1 MKSQLLSQLLDN
13 GPETDESSY
22 GNEIDILDRQIKN
35 PRSKNIAIVAPYG
48 AGKSSVIQ
56 TYLDKYRRSAF
67 NKFFNRKK
75 YKKCEKI
82 SLSSFNNV
90 QYKDNEI
97 EQSILQQLLYTRTRN
112 QLPNSKIRRT
122 NQTNLLSTILKSLI
136 VTLFVFCSTYLMLDL
151 ANVQIFGKT
160 GFDIPINLK
169 NINFCIPVNFRITFI
184 VLSLLSFFLITMYV
198 IHRCKIIKV
207 KYKDIEIEN
216 EKNENEKNGNSSS
229 KGSLINEFLDEVLY
243 YFECTQIDLVIFEDI
258 DRIPNSEKIFV
269 KLRELNTLINNSH
282 TVSKKVTF
290 LYAIKDDIFKNAEQ
304 RAKFF
309 EYILHVVPVVSPVTK
324 VVKIRSF
331 NYKFSKIDSQLKLDE
346 TFIKNIS
353 QYMPDM
359 RIIKN
364 VFNDYVFMWRKLSD
378 KNNQN
383 NTSSKNVEKY
393 SLPSGLKNDVLFSL
407 CLYGSLF
414 PNDYSLLLKN
424 EGLIP
429 LLLDKEN
436 LIEDEIKI
444 INKEIESIN
453 EEIEK
458 IKNQK
463 IDIEDLKL
471 MLRGRLAEKNYAQTY
486 TGQKTIRIEDIESFK
501 DLTPKMIQHPRV
513 DAYGRLCG
521 YAIPGDVLPEAS
533 KGKSFYQR
541 EQDLHINNEKKISFL
556 YNRIEELKRK
566 EVEYKNKSCVEIIK
580 GIGVN
585 EYFKEKQ
592 DLLKESYKKINS
604 SCEDFEDQCKYL
616 GFLIF
621 NNYISD
627 NYIEYTADYDS
638 SFISYEDMK
647 FIKLIRRGE
656 NRFDKKLEN
665 VSQVIDELEDND
677 FSNVYVL
684 NKEILDEMSYI
695 RTKYPEKFLNIIN
708 VFKSDND
715 FVYECFIRFIQLSN
729 ENSII
734 DFIKILCENNVIISS
749 KVYDDQIDE
758 RKKFVIVKTILE
770 NVDSV
775 SEYNSNNSIT
785 NFISGYKLYIN
796 FFKEIEENKAKQLL
810 EELNPKINLLY
821 LPSEQDT
828 GKYKNIY
835 KYIIDKDMYKINLR
849 NLRTIFNEDIEQ
861 HENFMSNNYEFI
873 MNSSKKKVSK
883 YIEKNLNDYCLNV
896 LLEDGVG
903 VDKKTTKFLIENEE
917 ISFELRKKMCL
928 KFKEKFEKIDKL
940 EGKEVNELIGLDLIV
955 LHNENMNY
963 VIQVIGDDL
972 QVATEHMCNMNVDT
986 KLKKAL
992 FKIFENQFDVVNN
1005 QEVFYKFIVDNRVQI
1020 NSNTIWK
1027 FTSYA
1032 DKDLTLLSLGM
1043 NSINKTDQTQLDL
1056 KKFILSVNQ
1065 SYENLYNGNGYKISP
1080 DSEEY
1085 GLFWDLYEKGFIEFW
1100 RKVKSKN
1107 LFNIKMYNI
1116 E

>member
-1 MKSQLLSQLLDN
+1 MKPQLLSQLIDN
-13 GPETDESSY
+13 GPETDELNY
-22 GNEIDILDRQIKN
+22 GNEIDILNRQIKN
-35 PRSKNIAIVAPYG
+35 PQSKNIAIVAPYG

-67 NKFFNRKK
+67 NKIINRKK

-82 SLSSFNNV
+82 SLSSFNDVN
-90 QYKDNEI
+90 YEDNEI
-97 EQSILQQLLYTRTRN
+97 ERSILQQLLYTRTQN

-122 NQTNLLSTILKSLI
+122 NQTNSVLTILKSLI
-136 VTLFVFCSTYLMLDL
+136 VTLFFFCSAYLLLDL
-151 ANVQIFGKT
+151 ANVQVFSKT
-160 GFDIPINLK
+160 GIDILIKLK
-169 NINFCIPVNFRITFI
+169 NINLCIPVNFRMASII
-184 VLSLLSFFLITMYV
+184 LSLISFFLITMYV

-207 KYKDIEIEN
+207 KYKDIEIETK
-216 EKNENEKNGNSSS
+216 KNDHENKGEDNNSL

-243 YFECTQIDLVIFEDI
+243 YFECTKTNLIIFEDI
-258 DRIPNSEKIFV
+258 DRIPNSKKIFV
-269 KLRELNTLINNSH
+269 KLRELNTLVNNSH

-290 LYAIKDDIFKNAEQ
+290 LYAIKDNIFENAEQ

-309 EYILHVVPVVSPVTK
+309 EYILPVVPVVTPVTI
-324 VVKIRSF
+324 VEKIRSY
-331 NYKFSKIDSQLKLDE
+331 NDKFSEAEPNLKLDLK
-346 TFIKNIS
+346 FIKGIS

-364 VFNDYVFMWRKLSD
+364 VFDDYAFMWSKLCT
-378 KNNQN
+378 KNN
-383 NTSSKNVEKY
+383 NVTIR
-393 SLPSGLKNDVLFSL
+393 SGFDNKVLFSL
-407 CLYGSLF
+407 TMYKALF
-414 PNDYSLLLKN
+414 PNDYSLLLENK
-424 EGLIP
+424 GFIP
-429 LLLDKEN
+429 LIFNKDN
-436 LIEDEIKI
+436 LIKDEVKI
-444 INKEIESIN
+444 INDNIESINKEIE
-453 EEIEK
+453 E

-463 IDIEDLKL
+463 VDLEDLKL

-486 TGQKTIRIEDIESFK
+486 TGQKTIKIEDIESFK

-513 DAYGRLCG
+513 DAYGRTCG

-541 EQDLHINNEKKISFL
+541 EQDILVNNEKQISLLNNKI
-556 YNRIEELKRK
+556 EKLKEK
-566 EVEYKNKSCVEIIK
+566 EVEYKNKSCVEIIRSE
-580 GIGVN
+580 GVKK
-585 EYFKEKQ
+585 YFERIH
-592 DLLKESYKKINS
+592 DSLKENYEQIVTDCKN
-604 SCEDFEDQCKYL
+604 FEEQCDYL
-616 GFLIF
+616 EFLIF
-621 NNYISD
+621 NEYISD
-627 NYIEYTADYDS
+627 NYIEYTAKYDS
-638 SFISYEDMK
+638 SYISYEDMK
-647 FIKLIRRGE
+647 FIKLIKRGE
-656 NRFDKKLEN
+656 NCFDKKLEN

-677 FSNVYVL
+677 FSNIYVL

-758 RKKFVIVKTILE
+758 RKKFVIIKTILE

-775 SEYNSNNSIT
+775 SAYNSNNSIT
-785 NFISGYKLYIN
+785 NFISNYELYIN
-796 FFKEIEENKAKQLL
+796 LFKEIEENKAKQLL
-810 EELNPKINLLY
+810 EELNPKFNLLY

-828 GKYKNIY
+828 EKYKNIY

-861 HENFMSNNYEFI
+861 YENFMSNNYEFI
-873 MNSSKKKVSK
+873 MNSSKKKVSN
-883 YIEKNLNDYCLNV
+883 YIEKNINDYCLNV

-917 ISFELRKKMCL
+917 ISFELRKKMCI
-928 KFKEKFEKIDKL
+928 KFKEKFEKINEL
-940 EGKEVNELIGLDLIV
+940 EEKEVNELIGLDLIV
-955 LHNENMNY
+955 LHNENMKY

-1085 GLFWDLYEKGFIEFW
+1085 GLFWGLYEKGFIEFW

-1107 LFNIKMYNI
+1107 LFNIKMYII